1 MKKQITSSWI
11 YCFKSGNG
19 YVFLNR
25 WDEVIKRFTTYLEAE
40 TFADLNINLIDK
52 KLKYEKE

>member
-11 YCFKSGNG
+11 YCFKSGDKA
-19 YVFLNR
+19 VFLNR
-25 WDEVIKRFTTYLEAE
+25 WDEVIKRFRTYLEAE

-52 KLKYEKE
+52 KLKR